1 MSELHK
7 KLPSEVSDKLASR
20 IDNSVT
26 MSSDL
31 RDEILSLKELVK
43 NYEQAQSTL
52 KQDIIAAFGDAVSRE
67 NKPLLAGRVRLD
79 RLTEDLD
86 RRLEPGGSSRDTQNT
101 QNSQTSPRI
110 KQLVVEKSH
119 DLNVFCGSLN
129 TIAECHNDPRSGR
142 SGEVTLSSRAAF
154 IELKNTFCKW

>member
-26 MSSDL
+26 MSSSL
-31 RDEILSLKELVK
+31 RDEILSLKDSVK

-52 KQDIIAAFGDAVSRE
+52 KQEIITAVGDAVSRE
-67 NKPLLAGRVRLD
+67 NKPLLVGRVRLD
-79 RLTEDLD
+79 RLTEDLY
-86 RRLEPGGSSRDTQNT
+86 RRLESGGSVKNLEDT
-101 QNSQTSPRI
+101 QNSQTSSRI
-110 KQLVVEKSH
+110 EQLVVEKSH
-119 DLNVFCGSLN
+119 DLRAFHTTLS
-129 TIAECHNDPRSGR
+129 TIAECHNDSQFENSR
-142 SGEVTLSSRAAF
+142 EVTLSSQAAF

>member
-26 MSSDL
+26 MSSGL
-31 RDEILSLKELVK
+31 RDEILSLKESVK

-52 KQDIIAAFGDAVSRE
+52 KQDIITAFGDAVSRE
-67 NKPLLAGRVRLD
+67 NKPLLVGREQLD
-79 RLTEDLD
+79 RLTEDFD
-86 RRLEPGGSSRDTQNT
+86 RRLKSGGSGGDTRNT
-101 QNSQTSPRI
+101 QNSQTSSRI
-110 KQLVVEKSH
+110 EQVVVEKSH
-119 DLNVFCGSLN
+119 DLSVICGSLN
-129 TIAECHNDPRSGR
+129 TIAECHNDPRSER
-142 SGEVTLSSRAAF
+142 PGEVPLSSRAAF

>member
-26 MSSDL
+26 MSSGL
-31 RDEILSLKELVK
+31 RDEILSLKESVK

-52 KQDIIAAFGDAVSRE
+52 KQDIITAVGDAVSRE

-79 RLTEDLD
+79 TLAEDLY
-86 RRLEPGGSSRDTQNT
+86 RRLESGVSVKNSENA
-101 QNSQTSPRI
+101 QNSQTSSGI
-110 KQLVVEKSH
+110 EQLVVEKSH
-119 DLNVFCGSLN
+119 DLRVFRGSLN
-129 TIAECHNDPRSGR
+129 TIAECHNDSRLENSGH
-142 SGEVTLSSRAAF
+142 VTLSSQAAF

>member
-26 MSSDL
+26 MSSSL
-31 RDEILSLKELVK
+31 RDEILSLKESVK

-52 KQDIIAAFGDAVSRE
+52 KQNIITAVGDAVSRE
-67 NKPLLAGRVRLD
+67 NKPLLAGRLRLD
-79 RLTEDLD
+79 RLTEDLY
-86 RRLEPGGSSRDTQNT
+86 RRLESGVSVENPENA
-101 QNSQTSPRI
+101 QNSQTSSGI
-110 KQLVVEKSH
+110 EQLVVERSQ
-119 DLNVFCGSLN
+119 DLSLFRGSLN
-129 TIAECHNDPRSGR
+129 TIAECHNDSRSESAGQ
-142 SGEVTLSSRAAF
+142 VTSSRAAF